1 MTTTWVIRMEGDH
14 LLLQDSA
21 DTFEQAVARAEKW
34 VAERKSKGYI
44 EGIIVSLDVFME
56 RSVVKVWRLS
66 HPSLIP
72 ITISI
77 SEWD

>member
-1 MTTTWVIRMEGDH
+1 MTTTWVIRMEGEQ

-21 DTFEQAVARAEKW
+21 SSFIGAVALAEKW
-34 VAERKSKGYI
+34 IAERKEQGYESGITVTWVSK
-44 EGIIVSLDVFME
+44 
-56 RSVVKVWRLS
+56 SVVKMWRLS